1 MTSVTKESKKK
12 IKEKVE
18 YEEPDYSLNDV
29 LLRGRVSDFAIE
41 KTLPSGDKVVEFRL
55 IVTRL
60 ESSGVDTLDI
70 AAWSA
75 KSRRSALTLKAD
87 EWIEVTGAIHRRFW
101 KAPTGLASRWQVEA
115 AEISRIQ
122 VRQSQVHSTFKK
134 AVIMANDLFASLRTY
149 LNKVSEGER
158 TPAELANALNS
169 WVKQSGD
176 VLKSK
181 IDEEVHNTV
190 TRMGFIKR
198 EEFDDLKAEFDE
210 LKKSFKPQPV
220 KKSASPTKKKSA
232 AKKTAP
238 QKKR

>member
-1 MTSVTKESKKK
+1 
-12 IKEKVE
+12 
-18 YEEPDYSLNDV
+18 
-29 LLRGRVSDFAIE
+29 
-41 KTLPSGDKVVEFRL
+41 
-55 IVTRL
+55 
-60 ESSGVDTLDI
+60 
-70 AAWSA
+70 
-75 KSRRSALTLKAD
+75 
-87 EWIEVTGAIHRRFW
+87 
-101 KAPTGLASRWQVEA
+101 
-115 AEISRIQ
+115 
-122 VRQSQVHSTFKK
+122 
-134 AVIMANDLFASLRTY
+134 MANDLFASLRTY

-198 EEFDDLKAEFDE
+198 EEFEDLKAEFDE

-220 KKSASPTKKKSA
+220 KKSAAKKSA